1 MEILHF
7 NDIYNIVETNENQ
20 IGAAHLATLIK
31 RSNQNISL
39 ILLSGES
46 FVPSY
51 LGIELKGYMTLE
63 VLNTFS
69 KS

>member
-20 IGAAHLATLIK
+20 IGAARLATLIK